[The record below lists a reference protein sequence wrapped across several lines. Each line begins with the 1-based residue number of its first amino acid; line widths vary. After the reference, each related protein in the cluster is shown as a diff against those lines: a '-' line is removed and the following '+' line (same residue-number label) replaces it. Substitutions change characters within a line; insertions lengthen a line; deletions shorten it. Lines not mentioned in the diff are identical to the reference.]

1 MESKKERARNREQER
16 EQERESKKENTELR
30 ITGEAI
36 EALEPKR
43 RTNLK
48 FLCGYLALGNTLI
61 LTVLTPSEIKPSPRV
76 VGLLRGQQAHR
87 AQVLKRSTT

>member
-1 MESKKERARNREQER
+1 MSGR